1 MNNED
6 RKILYD
12 GTSLESFLSI
22 KNKLD
27 YNGIKYFESQKKNDG
42 WFRFFIQLFYIGT
55 GSYGMN
61 GEHVIHYYIYVN
73 NGDYLAASQLIEG
86 RI

>member
-6 RKILYD
+6 KKILYN

-27 YNGIKYFESQKKNDG
+27 SNGIKYVESKKKNDS
-42 WFRFFIQLFYIGT
+42 WFRFFFQLFYIGT

-61 GEHVIHYYIYVN
+61 GEHVMHYYIYVDTE
-73 NGDYLAASQLIEG
+73 DYSAASQLTKGNI
-86 RI
+86 